1 MKRGVIGGFISHGYN
16 TVILHATIFTKVVNL
31 TVLDSKSE
39 NFI

>member
-1 MKRGVIGGFISHGYN
+1 MKRGVIGGFISHGY

-39 NFI
+39 NFV